1 MDVGE
6 RKRRRPKGSKLSRKI
21 TAVAASLKRGSLI
34 RPNVNTS
41 DALTIAVPSPSSP
54 PSLQPLL
61 SFHIRDC
68 QNSNARRQK
77 ETNARDSP
85 KLAFPTDGIIP
96 EAPPTITFAGTALH
110 GAFES
115 IDGVGREASP
125 RPGARPGAPPGG
137 ARGRGASVNLQIRKA
152 TPTEYAY
159 QGITGNVGLT
169 KLSVLPAANLLADF
183 RRIADLD
190 SAAINAVAVRMMPD
204 EERTRPE
211 KRWLTIDMI
220 LNPSRYGPPSVAQ
233 RGRIARQNRRVARL
247 RLAAWLVLEEQ
258 AEGSVEGSATGGGGG
273 EGAALRRRSTA
284 RPMSERVQSARLAPQ
299 RRRSSISLEPLV
311 GVNSAARRS
320 MPLQRYSSRELM
332 KDLQAESLAAVVEH
346 SDEQNEW
353 AVLTDE
359 EDEEDVS
366 RSVYRAITGNM
377 SRAVLTVS
385 LLHLFFRLVFSLLII
400 LSCFSSDARTRRV
413 RRGRAQ
419 VAARTAFFTR
429 RRGARAR
436 A

>member
-1 MDVGE
+1 
-6 RKRRRPKGSKLSRKI
+6 
-21 TAVAASLKRGSLI
+21 
-34 RPNVNTS
+34 
-41 DALTIAVPSPSSP
+41 
-54 PSLQPLL
+54 
-61 SFHIRDC
+61 
-68 QNSNARRQK
+68 
-77 ETNARDSP
+77 
-85 KLAFPTDGIIP
+85 
-96 EAPPTITFAGTALH
+96 
-110 GAFES
+110 
-115 IDGVGREASP
+115 
-125 RPGARPGAPPGG
+125 
-137 ARGRGASVNLQIRKA
+137 
-152 TPTEYAY
+152 
-159 QGITGNVGLT
+159 
-169 KLSVLPAANLLADF
+169 
-183 RRIADLD
+183 
-190 SAAINAVAVRMMPD
+190 MPD

-233 RGRIARQNRRVARL
+233 GGRIARQNRRVARL

-284 RPMSERVQSARLAPQ
+284 RPVSERVQSALLASQ

-385 LLHLFFRLVFSLLII
+385 LLHLLVFFRLVFSLLII

-419 VAARTAFFTR
+419 VAARTALFHSAPR
-429 RRGARAR
+429 RASARVETASSSS
-436 A
+436 

>member
-54 PSLQPLL
+54 SSLQPLL
-61 SFHIRDC
+61 SFHIRDR

-190 SAAINAVAVRMMPD
+190 SAAIN
-204 EERTRPE
+204 ERSEHDSFVCSLLLLFAPFFFC
-211 KRWLTIDMI
+211 LLSI
-220 LNPSRYGPPSVAQ
+220 LLFAHFFVCCRRQRCDQ
-233 RGRIARQNRRVARL
+233 RGR
-247 RLAAWLVLEEQ
+247 
-258 AEGSVEGSATGGGGG
+258 
-273 EGAALRRRSTA
+273 GA
-284 RPMSERVQSARLAPQ
+284 
-299 RRRSSISLEPLV
+299 
-311 GVNSAARRS
+311 
-320 MPLQRYSSRELM
+320 
-332 KDLQAESLAAVVEH
+332 H
-346 SDEQNEW
+346 
-353 AVLTDE
+353 
-359 EDEEDVS
+359 
-366 RSVYRAITGNM
+366 
-377 SRAVLTVS
+377 
-385 LLHLFFRLVFSLLII
+385 
-400 LSCFSSDARTRRV
+400 DA
-413 RRGRAQ
+413 G
-419 VAARTAFFTR
+419 
-429 RRGARAR
+429 
-436 A
+436 